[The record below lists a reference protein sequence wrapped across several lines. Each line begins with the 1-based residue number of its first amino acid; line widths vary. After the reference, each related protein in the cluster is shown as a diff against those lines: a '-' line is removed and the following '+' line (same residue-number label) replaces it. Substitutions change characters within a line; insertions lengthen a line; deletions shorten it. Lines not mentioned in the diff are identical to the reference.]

1 MQKYLVTGGSGFFGG
16 LLKRRLLASGHT
28 VVNVDLHRDE
38 DKDPNLISYQ
48 ADIRDKPRMESIFSR
63 HEFDGVFHI
72 AAILAHAVKDGKFLW
87 TSNVDGTRV
96 IADAAR
102 DFGVSN
108 LVFTSS
114 NCLWGQSLGRPVT
127 ESDAANPCE
136 LYGSSKLEGERLLT
150 EYSRHLN
157 VVSIRCPTIIDSGRL
172 GLLAIL
178 FEFIDEG
185 RRVWTVGGGHNRYQF
200 IYAQDLA
207 DAAVRAISH
216 DRSDIFNI
224 GSDDVKSIRQVYQY
238 VIDQANSKAKIGVLP
253 KDFTLLGM
261 RLAHSL
267 KISPLGPYH
276 YKMIA
281 EDFAFDT
288 SKIKRELGWRP
299 TLTNEE
305 MLFRAYTYYSQNR
318 RNIEARKDV
327 SAHKQAAKMG
337 VIRLLKWVS

>member
-72 AAILAHAVKDGKFLW
+72 AAILAHAVKDEKFLW